1 MFAASVLRLLLW
13 LAVFVFVTDAEARSP
28 NRNPETPRAFQRAVP
43 CPATGLRY
51 GACPGWERDHVKPL
65 CAGGPDTVANM
76 QWLTKE
82 QHARKTRLDVQ
93 RCRYFRQR

>member
-1 MFAASVLRLLLW
+1 MFRLFILLAS
-13 LAVFVFVTDAEARSP
+13 LAIATDADARNP

-43 CPATGLRY
+43 CPATGLTQ
-51 GACPGWERDHVKPL
+51 GACPGWERDHVRPL

-82 QHARKTRLDVQ
+82 QHAAKTRQDVA
-93 RCRYFRQR
+93 RCRWFR